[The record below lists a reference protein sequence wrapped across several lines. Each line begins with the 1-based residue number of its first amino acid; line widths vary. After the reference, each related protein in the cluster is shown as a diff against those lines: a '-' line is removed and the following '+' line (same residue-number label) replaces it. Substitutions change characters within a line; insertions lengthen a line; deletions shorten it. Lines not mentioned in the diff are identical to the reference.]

1 MFFARTIY
9 DSLLRDVN
17 TPTGTAFKPSLATS
31 WTVAP
36 DGLSVEF
43 KLRTDVK
50 FQDGTAFDA
59 TAVKANI
66 ERAQTLAN
74 STAAPRLANIT
85 SVEVVDPQ
93 TVKFILAKKDNSF
106 LYTLA
111 DDPAGL
117 MVSPSAFTSDLE
129 TKPVGSGPFTL
140 GAVDGG
146 STTYQK
152 FADYWDAGAV
162 KASTVVVQ
170 TITDSNA
177 ALNSLQT
184 GLVDVVRMNPLD
196 YTKGKDLASSGQY
209 QLTLSYNSQTY
220 MQMLNNAHK
229 PFDDATVRQ
238 AVSLALDRTSLSEA
252 VLPLNA
258 PTAQIYQS
266 GFIGHDDA
274 LDSNIAYD
282 VAKATSLV
290 NAAGAQGANIKIL
303 YPTIDPFPALAQI
316 VQASLQAV
324 GINSTLVAK
333 PPSETSGDWLAG
345 DYDMFV
351 GTWSG
356 SPSPERLASID
367 LDQTNVG
374 KGVDAGANA
383 LVATA
388 AALDQTSAEAAA
400 AWQAVGAYL
409 YENPIVVPILR
420 SAAGWLGSSKVVGL
434 GNLQQPS
441 GALDLSA
448 VGIAS

>member
-17 TPTGTAFKPSLATS
+17 TPTGTAFKPSLAES

-36 DGLSVEF
+36 DGLTVEF

-50 FQDGTAFDA
+50 FHDGTAFDA
-59 TAVKANI
+59 AAVKANI
-66 ERAQTLAN
+66 ERGQTLAN

-85 SVEVVDPQ
+85 SVDVVDPA
-93 TVKFILAKKDNSF
+93 TVKFTLGKPDNSF

-111 DDPAGL
+111 DDPSGL
-117 MVSPSAFTSDLE
+117 MVSPAAFASDLE
-129 TKPVGSGPFTL
+129 TKPVGSGPYTL
-140 GAVDGG
+140 GAVEAG

-152 FADYWDAGAV
+152 FAGYWNVDDV
-162 KASTVVVQ
+162 KAATVIVQ

-184 GLVDVVRMNPLD
+184 GLVDVLRMNPLD
-196 YTKGKDLASSGQY
+196 YTKGQDLADSGDY
-209 QLTLSYNSQTY
+209 QLSLSYNSQPY
-220 MQMLNNAHK
+220 MLMLNNAHK
-229 PFDDATVRQ
+229 PFDDPTVRQ
-238 AVSLALDRTSLSEA
+238 AVSLALDRKSISEA
-252 VLPLNA
+252 VLPLNG

-266 GFIGHDDA
+266 GFIGHDEA
-274 LDSNIAYD
+274 LDAKIAYD
-282 VAKATSLV
+282 VEKATSLI
-290 NAAGAQGANIKIL
+290 NTAGAQGGNIQIL

-316 VQASLQAV
+316 VQASLQGV

-333 PPSETSGDWLAG
+333 PPAETSGLWLAG

-356 SPSPERLASID
+356 SPSPETLAGID
-367 LDQTNVG
+367 LNQTNVG
-374 KGVDAGANA
+374 KGVDEGANA
-383 LVATA
+383 LVAKA
-388 AALDQTSAEAAA
+388 SALDQSSPAAEE
-400 AWQAVGAYL
+400 AWKAVGAYL

-420 SAAGWLGSSKVVGL
+420 SGAGWLGTSKVVGL
-434 GNLQQPS
+434 GHLQQPS
-441 GALDLSA
+441 GSLDLSV